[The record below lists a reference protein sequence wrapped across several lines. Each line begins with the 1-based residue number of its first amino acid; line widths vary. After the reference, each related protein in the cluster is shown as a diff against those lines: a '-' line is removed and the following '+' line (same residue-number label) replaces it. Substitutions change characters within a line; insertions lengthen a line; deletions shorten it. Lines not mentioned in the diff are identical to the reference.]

1 MIDLHTHILA
11 GVDDGSRSLEESLA
25 ILSSM
30 EEKGVK
36 KVTATSHYPLY
47 KDKSYLELIQ
57 EKITILRKKARE
69 KNLEIEILSG
79 SEIMISQNTA
89 EELYN
94 DQLLTLNDTDYILLE
109 TRLNKLPSYFETL
122 IHDIRAMGFQII
134 IAHPERYTYIQK
146 DYEKVYRWLEKFE
159 LKLMLNSSSLLGKH
173 GSKAQETAETLLE
186 LGLVHLMASDTHRLT
201 KRTFTLDRGLKQA
214 ESLKAGSLQFF
225 INNAQSVIKN
235 QALESMEIKRKEPS
249 LVNKIF
255 SFIK

>member
-25 ILSSM
+25 ILSAM
-30 EEKGVK
+30 EKKGVK

-47 KDKSYLELIQ
+47 QDKNYPELIR
-57 EKITILRKKARE
+57 EKISILQEKARE

-94 DQLLTLNDTDYILLE
+94 EQLLTLNDTDYILLE
-109 TRLNKLPSYFETL
+109 TRLNNLPSYFENL
-122 IHDIRAMGFQII
+122 VHDIRAMGYQII

-146 DYEKVYRWLEKFE
+146 DYQILYRWLEEYE
-159 LKLMLNSSSLLGKH
+159 LKLILNSSSLLGKH

-201 KRTFTLDRGLKQA
+201 KRSFTLDRGLQEA
-214 ESLKAGSLQFF
+214 ESLKAGSSQFF
-225 INNAQSVIKN
+225 IDNAQAVIDN
-235 QALESMEIKRKEPS
+235 QPLQAMEIKRKEPS